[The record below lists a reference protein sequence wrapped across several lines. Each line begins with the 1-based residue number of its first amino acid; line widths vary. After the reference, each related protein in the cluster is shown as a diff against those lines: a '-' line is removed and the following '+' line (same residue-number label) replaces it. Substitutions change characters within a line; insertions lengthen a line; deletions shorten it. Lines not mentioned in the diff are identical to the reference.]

1 MMKRALSGCM
11 MFARVAILS
20 RPFARPNNYQRQGFS
35 LEFQSFFVRGC
46 LFLLECLRRNLLNAL
61 SLSLRPRIY

>member
-11 MFARVAILS
+11 MFARVATSS

-35 LEFQSFFVRGC
+35 SKFQSFFVRGC
-46 LFLLECLRRNLLNAL
+46 RFLLEYQPRNLLNAL
-61 SLSLRPRIY
+61 SLSLHPRIY